1 MIRRPPSSTRAD
13 TLFPCTTPFRSPRDL
28 TDHGYDL
35 PLLANV
41 QPAGTYLGERF
52 HRAGGVPAVLW
63 ELLQAGRLDGDC
75 LTCTGRTIA
84 ENIQGCESR
93 DREVIRP
100 FGDPLMEIG
109 RESCRERVL

>member
-1 MIRRPPSSTRAD
+1 MAMARHAGVD
-13 TLFPCTTPFRSPRDL
+13 LAPRDL

-52 HRAGGVPAVLW
+52 HRAGGVPAVLR

-75 LTCTGRTIA
+75 LTCTGPTIA
-84 ENIQGCESR
+84 DTSQ
-93 DREVIRP
+93 
-100 FGDPLMEIG
+100 G
-109 RESCRERVL
+109 RESPEQEVIPPLGDPPMETAGYLPLSGHLFDSHNP